1 MTNPPT
7 TTHNAFVSP
16 EPPKPILLRPL
27 PVKKA
32 SLPPPNPLPSS
43 LPVSPSPPQQALSD
57 HLYRALKTGVC
68 ADVRIWVRRW
78 NVGWLVHKMVL
89 VQAGFF
95 QSLFMGGFSEDAP
108 PRPRTKSQ
116 HVDGDDEWSGEDIEL
131 TFDDPNIT
139 RTAFE
144 ICLSR
149 LYSPFPQFHF
159 PVSMLPTAAQPL
171 TPSYPP
177 GASFP
182 SLQMSYDQVAA
193 NMHLVTP
200 RLCLSLLATAT
211 YLGQPYLLREVLAIV
226 LRTVGPSTVGRYL
239 EFAIGD
245 GIGDEEWDNQDDEGA
260 KGMEKVA
267 RTLSSGFTQHDS
279 DEWVSEIES
288 EDISAAPDRSPRQSL
303 VESPLSEIETS
314 PPEITHRTSTDSALS
329 DEYAKVSDHSV
340 SRTSSMKSNATARP
354 LCSEKIVRVDDAH
367 ARPTP
372 SMPQY
377 YGFVSNKIGEAC
389 VCWLAR
395 WGLDILNIETQLGAE
410 DKDVPIV
417 WGHGGIPA
425 KFVRAIL
432 SSDAL
437 FVPNERERYQMTR
450 RVLELRRES
459 WQDASDEMSTPMDAT
474 GPIDEDAWED
484 EENEIAKVFAEGIYY
499 SHMSFEDLSVISS
512 DIDLATA
519 LPYAPLHI
527 LQAAHWQ
534 AADFKS
540 RISGAKNADNE
551 GELGFTQTT
560 SEISGLFQRRKV
572 GRSRLSTPYGS
583 SLPSKSTLSFSSLS
597 LNPGLGNPVAPDA
610 TFFPV
615 PSDDTHRIGA
625 TGLLFVSTQSV
636 TAPLPSIPGMPDF
649 GPEWGEAISRQ
660 KPPSRPHD
668 ERSFFGIMRGA
679 RRGPEIDAKLREEGG
694 ILPPGMVDRAADER
708 WSKVEPFRF
717 AVEFWGVDK
726 LNVDSKERLYSQTYF
741 YAGSYFNVYVSA
753 IRKKD
758 KGVQLGIYLHRQSTT
773 EPFPTASSP
782 NSPPS
787 SRVVTEA
794 QAQSQDAAPTL
805 APNNTPNNSD
815 FTRINP
821 GAGANMYRT
830 FSVSPPVIGSP
841 VSRHNSL
848 PDASS
853 DEARENPYVDPRD
866 ITKAYFSITCA
877 TALGT
882 AMVRFSSAPDCFALS
897 QSWGWKSSALRS
909 EEYLSVPSSEG
920 DSALGWVGESGE
932 GGSLRATVVVG
943 II

>member
-1 MTNPPT
+1 MVEPLPLSSTGPATSGPTVSMDNPPA
-7 TTHNAFVSP
+7 TTHNAFTSP
-16 EPPKPILLRPL
+16 EPLKPILRPP
-27 PVKKA
+27 PVKRA
-32 SLPPPNPLPSS
+32 SLPPPHPLPSS
-43 LPVSPSPPQQALSD
+43 IPVSPSPPQQALSD
-57 HLYRALKTGVC
+57 HLYRALKTGAC

-78 NVGWLVHKMVL
+78 NVGWHVHKMVL

-95 QSLFMGGFSEDAP
+95 KSLFMGGFSEDAP
-108 PRPRTKSQ
+108 PRPQSKSRPL
-116 HVDGDDEWSGEDIEL
+116 DDDDEWTGEDIEL

-139 RTAFE
+139 RAALE

-159 PVSMLPTAAQPL
+159 PVSMLPTATQPL

-177 GASFP
+177 GPSFP
-182 SLQMSYDQVAA
+182 SLQMSYDEVAPQ
-193 NMHLVTP
+193 MHLVTP

-245 GIGDEEWDNQDDEGA
+245 GIGDEEWDHQDDEGA
-260 KGMEKVA
+260 KGMEKIA
-267 RTLSSGFTQHDS
+267 RTLSSGFTQHECE
-279 DEWVSEIES
+279 EW
-288 EDISAAPDRSPRQSL
+288 AL
-303 VESPLSEIETS
+303 VESPLPEMETI

-329 DEYAKVSDHSV
+329 DEYAKVSDRSM

-354 LCSEKIVRVDDAH
+354 TSSQKVVRLDDTQV
-367 ARPTP
+367 RPAP
-372 SMPQY
+372 HMPQY

-395 WGLDILNIETQLGAE
+395 WGLDILNIETQLTAE
-410 DKDVPIV
+410 GKEVPIV
-417 WGHGGIPA
+417 WGHGGIPVQ
-425 KFVRAIL
+425 FVAAIL

-437 FVPNERERYQMTR
+437 FVPNECDRYQMTR

-459 WQDASDEMSTPMDAT
+459 WQGASAEVSTPMDAY
-474 GPIDEDAWED
+474 GAIDEDAWEY

-512 DIDLATA
+512 DIDPATS
-519 LPYAPLHI
+519 LPFAPLHV

-534 AADFKS
+534 AADFKN
-540 RISGAKNADNE
+540 RVSGAKNIDNE
-551 GELGFTQTT
+551 GELGLTQNT
-560 SEISGLFQRRKV
+560 SEISGLFQRRRKV
-572 GRSRLSTPYGS
+572 RRSRPSSTFRS
-583 SLPSKSTLSFSSLS
+583 SSTLSFSSLS
-597 LNPGLGNPVAPDA
+597 LNTGHTVAPDA
-610 TFFPV
+610 TYFPV

-625 TGLLFVSTQSV
+625 TGMLFVSTQSV

-649 GPEWGEAISRQ
+649 GPEWGEAVGRQ
-660 KPPSRPHD
+660 KTPPRPHD
-668 ERSFFGIMRGA
+668 ERSFFGIIRGA
-679 RRGPEIDAKLREEGG
+679 LRGPEIDAKFREEGG
-694 ILPPGMVDRAADER
+694 TLPPGMVDKSGAER

-758 KGVQLGIYLHRQSTT
+758 KGVQLGIYLHRQSTS
-773 EPFPTASSP
+773 EPFPIASSP
-782 NSPPS
+782 NSPLN
-787 SRVVTEA
+787 RRLTTNMEVEV
-794 QAQSQDAAPTL
+794 QDSEPTL
-805 APNNTPNNSD
+805 PPNNTPNNSG
-815 FTRINP
+815 FARINHAT
-821 GAGANMYRT
+821 GSNLQRT
-830 FSVSPPVIGSP
+830 FSFSPPVVGSP
-841 VSRHNSL
+841 ITRNNSL
-848 PDASS
+848 PESS
-853 DEARENPYVDPRD
+853 NEEARENPYVDPRD
-866 ITKAYFSITCA
+866 VTKAYFSITCA
-877 TALGT
+877 SALGT

-909 EEYLSVPSSEG
+909 EEYLSVPNSDG
-920 DSALGWVGESGE
+920 DSTLGWVGESGE